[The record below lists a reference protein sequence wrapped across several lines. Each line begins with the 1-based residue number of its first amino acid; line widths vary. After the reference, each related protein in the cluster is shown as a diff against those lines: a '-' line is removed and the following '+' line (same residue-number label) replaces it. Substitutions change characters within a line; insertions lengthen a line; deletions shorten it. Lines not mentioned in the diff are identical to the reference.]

1 VHRLDAP
8 LAAGYSREVCRAGAL
23 RAEAGDGV
31 HDFLAD
37 QRAAGVVAVAAD
49 PRDLPDVREI
59 DAVPGTCGPEG
70 AADDPA
76 VTAVQFRVIGVAGPV
91 PLDGVEDR
99 ALEFRLVALDEQE
112 VRRAAASVFFR
123 PGDVVRGVSFAR

>member
-1 VHRLDAP
+1 MHRLDAP
-8 LAAGYSREVCRAGAL
+8 LAAGQFREVRRAGL
-23 RAEAGDGV
+23 VLVQAGDGV

-49 PRDLPDVREI
+49 PRDLPGVREI

-76 VTAVQFRVIGVAGPV
+76 VAAVQFRVIGVAGAV

-99 ALEFRLVALDEQE
+99 ALEFRLVALDEQD

-123 PGDVVRGVSFAR
+123 PGE

>member
-1 VHRLDAP
+1 MHRLDAP
-8 LAAGYSREVCRAGAL
+8 LAAGQFREVRGAGL
-23 RAEAGDGV
+23 VLVQAGDGV

-76 VTAVQFRVIGVAGPV
+76 VTAVQFRVIGVAGAV

-99 ALEFRLVALDEQE
+99 A
-112 VRRAAASVFFR
+112 
-123 PGDVVRGVSFAR
+123 GVSAGCP